1 MALYQEICT
10 CLKQDI
16 EEQCFVLQIAISIN
30 VLVTFSF
37 VYA

>member
-1 MALYQEICT
+1 MALHQEICA
-10 CLKQDI
+10 CLKQVI
-16 EEQCFVLQIAISIN
+16 EEQCSVFQIAISIN

>member
-1 MALYQEICT
+1 MAVYQEICT

-16 EEQCFVLQIAISIN
+16 EEQCSVLQVAISIN

-37 VYA
+37 VYS